1 MTEPPKIGDV
11 HQAAA
16 WYHDLLAKDAARGLV
31 RWAFRKSA
39 DQHGWWHDLCPP
51 PMSGEN
57 GANLR

>member
-51 PMSGEN
+51 P
-57 GANLR
+57 